1 MKKFS
6 LPKDKIIDLELYG
19 EKGGETMRTKILL
32 IFFIVTLALV
42 AHVAWQEAQHRQ
54 QQEFIRMLAE
64 AEQVH
69 ENEKLHR
76 NIIPASFKQQH

>member
-1 MKKFS
+1 MKKFN
-6 LPKDKIIDLELYG
+6 LPKDKIIDLELCYG
-19 EKGGETMRTKILL
+19 KGGETMRTKILL

-76 NIIPASFKQQH
+76 NIIPAGFKQ

>member
-6 LPKDKIIDLELYG
+6 LPKDKIMYLDLCYG
-19 EKGGETMRTKILL
+19 KGGKTMRTKILL
-32 IFFIVTLALV
+32 IFFVATLVLV

-76 NIIPASFKQQH
+76 NIIPAGFKQQH

>member
-1 MKKFS
+1 MKKFN
-6 LPKDKIIDLELYG
+6 LPKDKITYLELCY

-76 NIIPASFKQQH
+76 NIIPAGFKQQH

>member
-1 MKKFS
+1 M
-6 LPKDKIIDLELYG
+6 
-19 EKGGETMRTKILL
+19 
-32 IFFIVTLALV
+32 